1 MEIKIQKKIK
11 IKSVRIP
18 SNESDLWFRVP
29 NSAQVAVPGE
39 GGGRGEGGRVGKIK
53 MGDYRM
59 KWRGLSVKQEAVM
72 MFQYSGE
79 VDQRRHFPWPD
90 NDLSRLFGAA
100 FYDVDNAR
108 TTPWFFTLT
117 GSKSN
122 VKYEINI
129 RDEVSPG
136 DVKAVPHSV
145 DFSGPLKLR
154 HGKPVSVMTEVERN
168 LCNKR
173 KKLKYIS

>member
-1 MEIKIQKKIK
+1 MKIKIQEKIK

-39 GGGRGEGGRVGKIK
+39 GRGRVGKIN

-72 MFQYSGE
+72 MFHYSGK
-79 VDQRRHFPWPD
+79 VDQKGHFPWPE
-90 NDLSRLFGAA
+90 NELSRLFDAE
-100 FYDVDNAR
+100 FYEAHNAR
-108 TTPWFFTLT
+108 TTQWFFTLT

-122 VKYEINI
+122 VKYEINV
-129 RDEVSPG
+129 RDEVSSG

-145 DFSGPLKLR
+145 DFGGPLELR

-168 LCNKR
+168 LWNKR
-173 KKLKYIS
+173 RKLREIS

>member
-1 MEIKIQKKIK
+1 MEIKNQEKIE

-18 SNESDLWFRVP
+18 SNETDLWFRVP

-39 GGGRGEGGRVGKIK
+39 GGGGSKGGKIK

-72 MFQYSGE
+72 MFHYSGK
-79 VDQRRHFPWPD
+79 VDQKGHFPWPE
-90 NDLSRLFGAA
+90 NELSRLFDAE
-100 FYDVDNAR
+100 FYEAHNAR

-122 VKYEINI
+122 VKYEINV
-129 RDEVSPG
+129 RDEVSSG

>member
-1 MEIKIQKKIK
+1 MEIKNQGEIE

-18 SNESDLWFRVP
+18 SNETDLWFRVT

-39 GGGRGEGGRVGKIK
+39 GGGGGGKIK

-59 KWRGLSVKQEAVM
+59 KWRRLSVKQEAVM

-90 NDLSRLFGAA
+90 NDLSRLFGAE
-100 FYDVDNAR
+100 FYKEDSAR

-122 VKYEINI
+122 VKYEINV
-129 RDEVSPG
+129 RDEVSSG

-168 LCNKR
+168 LWNKR
-173 KKLKYIS
+173 KKIREIS

>member
-1 MEIKIQKKIK
+1 MEIKNQGEIE

-18 SNESDLWFRVP
+18 SNETDLWFRVT

-39 GGGRGEGGRVGKIK
+39 GGGGRGRGEKIK

-59 KWRGLSVKQEAVM
+59 KWRRLSVKQEAVM

-90 NDLSRLFGAA
+90 NDLSRLFGAE
-100 FYDVDNAR
+100 FYKEDSAR

-122 VKYEINI
+122 VKYEINV
-129 RDEVSPG
+129 RDEVSSG

-168 LCNKR
+168 LWNKR
-173 KKLKYIS
+173 KKLREIS